1 MNPYSELARWY
12 NDLTED
18 VPYSAFA
25 DYYESVF
32 REDEG
37 EHSLILDLCCGTGT
51 LSCEMAK
58 RGYDMISVDASPEML
73 MQARETAADHGFSI
87 LFLCQ
92 DADELDL
99 YGTVD
104 ACFSSLDSINYI
116 SPEDLNAALKRLHL
130 FIRPGGLFIFD
141 IRSVGWLQS
150 MDGETYVDENED
162 VLCLWRAD
170 FDESSMEMTYGIDIF
185 ERAGKLWKRESEYH
199 TEYAY
204 HEETLRKML
213 EDTGFEDIRFSC
225 EGPQGNLGR
234 IFVICRRERQ

>member
-92 DADELDL
+92 DAEELDL

-170 FDESSMEMTYGIDIF
+170 FDESSMEMT
-185 ERAGKLWKRESEYH
+185 
-199 TEYAY
+199 
-204 HEETLRKML
+204 
-213 EDTGFEDIRFSC
+213 
-225 EGPQGNLGR
+225 
-234 IFVICRRERQ
+234 